1 MITKKQILS
10 QLRTVM
16 DPELGISLV
25 DLGLIYGVKCLKN
38 GFVKVTMTLTTMGC
52 PLFDVMADDIKTKVK
67 TLKGVKDVK
76 VELVFEP
83 VWSTDK
89 MSKNAKEQLGI
100 E

>member
-1 MITKKQILS
+1 
-10 QLRTVM
+10 
-16 DPELGISLV
+16 V